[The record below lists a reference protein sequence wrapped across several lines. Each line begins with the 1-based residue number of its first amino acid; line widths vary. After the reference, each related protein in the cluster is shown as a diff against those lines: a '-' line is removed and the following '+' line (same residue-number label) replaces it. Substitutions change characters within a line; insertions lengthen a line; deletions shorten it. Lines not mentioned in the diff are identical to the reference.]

1 MKIAETD
8 IRIFRAKQ
16 LTVEFQPP
24 PTVVDVEMF
33 EGALTPSENDT
44 DTPLSS
50 VKVEVYFRGE
60 SRDEIRRNVSRF
72 CALLQKGTPLT
83 LDGYRDRF
91 MGYMTSNTTNK
102 TITGKRYKAEF
113 EFSGYWFSDE
123 VELNFN
129 EVSEFSFDAE
139 GTRDAPCIISMTALS
154 FVEELKITGFSDEI
168 IITNINRGETVVI
181 DGEQGTVMVDGKN
194 KFLDV
199 TLWEFPFLTVGE
211 KKTHNIVVS
220 SDRMMVSIRYRPMWL

>member
-1 MKIAETD
+1 M
-8 IRIFRAKQ
+8 
-16 LTVEFQPP
+16 
-24 PTVVDVEMF
+24 
-33 EGALTPSENDT
+33 
-44 DTPLSS
+44 
-50 VKVEVYFRGE
+50 
-60 SRDEIRRNVSRF
+60 
-72 CALLQKGTPLT
+72 
-83 LDGYRDRF
+83 
-91 MGYMTSNTTNK
+91 
-102 TITGKRYKAEF
+102 
-113 EFSGYWFSDE
+113 
-123 VELNFN
+123 
-129 EVSEFSFDAE
+129 SEFSFDAE

-154 FVEELKITGFSDEI
+154 FAEELKITGFSDEI